1 MTTPLQ
7 DLQQALGERYVVVK
21 EIGRGGM
28 ATVYLAR
35 DPEDDTPVAVKVL
48 EPELAGS
55 VGAQR
60 FLREIRIT
68 AQLDHPGI
76 LTLYDSG
83 ESDGTLYYVM
93 PYVEGESLGGRM
105 KRDRQ
110 LSIDEAIKIVL
121 EVSDAL
127 EYAHDLGFVHRDI
140 KPENI
145 LLSGDRVMLSDFGIA
160 RAVDQAVAD
169 KLTETGLA
177 VGTPHYMSPEQWM
190 GDKVDGRSDI
200 YALGCVLYEMLV
212 GEPPFSGASAPVI
225 LARHAMEALPSM
237 RVARANISPGVEA
250 VVRKA
255 MAKVP
260 ADRYATAG
268 AFAAALRAAPRE
280 ATAAEQS
287 SGRATGTSAEPSPV
301 AARIS
306 LARWAILAALS
317 VLLGVGG
324 YFGWSAIA
332 GGASGD
338 GTRLVVLPF
347 RNVGAA
353 EDEYFTEGITEEIT
367 SRLSGVGSIG
377 VIARTSAAQYRNSS
391 KSVAEIGEELGVS
404 YLLEGSVRWNRAG
417 SSIPGVRITVG
428 LIKVSDLTQTKV
440 YEGEFELAQ
449 VFAVQAG
456 VAESVVRALNVALP
470 GPEKARLAAV
480 PTDNLTAYD
489 FYLRGN
495 SYYNR
500 SWERLDV
507 DSAALMY
514 QRATELDP
522 GYALAWAQLGKTHT
536 WIHRLGYDETPER
549 LALARSAINKA
560 KEFGPNLAETH
571 IAQGLYHY
579 WGEWDYEKAI
589 DALTAARQIQPSNA
603 WVYLQLGNIRRRK
616 GEWVQAAQDYERAGE
631 FDPRFH
637 IIWFN
642 LGHLH
647 QHIRQY
653 DLAETYLNRAITLQ
667 PTFVD
672 AYLLKAALQVSR
684 SGDTATARQLFDSVA
699 TIVPPDRWRPLYGHW
714 LMGAARLY
722 DSPAERLQMA
732 VPGRFGLDSSMYLLA
747 RAEALGD
754 LGQRAAARATLDSS
768 IVVLESVYTET
779 PGVAWI
785 SGALGVAYALRGEK
799 GKAIAAAKR
808 AQLLMSDA
816 LDGPSWIINEARVQT
831 LLGNR
836 KEALDALDL
845 ALRIPSGLTSHWLRL
860 DPAWDPLRGD
870 PRFEQL
876 IKRGSPAPPPA

>member
-1 MTTPLQ
+1 
-7 DLQQALGERYVVVK
+7 
-21 EIGRGGM
+21 M

-93 PYVEGESLGGRM
+93 PFVEGESLGGRM

-145 LLSGDRVMLSDFGIA
+145 LLSGNRVMLSDFGIA

-225 LARHAMEALPSM
+225 LARHAMEAVPSM
-237 RVARANISPGVEA
+237 RVARANISPGIEA

-268 AFAAALRAAPRE
+268 ELAAALRAAPRE
-280 ATAAEQS
+280 ATEAEQS
-287 SGRATGTSAEPSPV
+287 TGRATGTATGPSTRAQPL
-301 AARIS
+301 S
-306 LARWAILAALS
+306 PARWAVLAVLM
-317 VLLGVGG
+317 VLLGTGG
-324 YFGWSAIA
+324 YFGWQALDGGPA
-332 GGASGD
+332 GA

-391 KSVAEIGEELGVS
+391 KSVEEIGDELNVS

-417 SSIPGVRITVG
+417 SSVPGVRITVL
-428 LIKVSDLTQTKV
+428 LIRVSDLTQTEV
-440 YEGEFELAQ
+440 YKGDFDLSQ

-456 VAESVVRALNVALP
+456 VAEGVVRALNVALP
-470 GPEKARLAAV
+470 DPERERLAAV

-500 SWERLDV
+500 SWERQDV

-549 LALARSAINKA
+549 LALARAAINRA

-603 WVYLQLGNIRRRK
+603 WVYLQLGNIRRRQ
-616 GEWVQAAQDYERAGE
+616 GEWIQAARDYELAGQ

-642 LGHLH
+642 IGHLR

-672 AYLLKAALQVSR
+672 AYLLKAGLQVSR
-684 SGDTATARQLFDSVA
+684 NGDTAAARQLFDSVA
-699 TIVPPDRWRPLYGHW
+699 TIVPPDRWRPLFGHW

-722 DSPAERLQMA
+722 ETPAERLEMA

-768 IVVLESVYTET
+768 ILVLESEYAKT
-779 PGVAWI
+779 PDVAWI
-785 SGALGVAYALRGEK
+785 SGALGIAYALRGEEA
-799 GKAIAAAKR
+799 KAIGAAKR
-808 AQLLMSDA
+808 AQLLMPDA
-816 LDGPSWIINEARVQT
+816 LDGPSWIINEARVQ
-831 LLGNR
+831 LLVGNR

-845 ALRIPSGLTSHWLRL
+845 ALRIPSGITSHWLRL

-870 PRFEQL
+870 ARFEQL
-876 IKRGSPAPPPA
+876 IERGSPAPPDA

>member
-1 MTTPLQ
+1 
-7 DLQQALGERYVVVK
+7 
-21 EIGRGGM
+21 M

-35 DPEDDTPVAVKVL
+35 DPEDDTAVAVKVL

-121 EVSDAL
+121 QVSDAL

-225 LARHAMEALPSM
+225 LARHAMEAVPSM
-237 RVARANISPGVEA
+237 RVARANISPGIEA

-268 AFAAALRAAPRE
+268 EFGAALRAAPRE
-280 ATAAEQS
+280 ATEAEQS
-287 SGRATGTSAEPSPV
+287 SGRATGTATGPSIRTQPLSP
-301 AARIS
+301 AK
-306 LARWAILAALS
+306 WAIFAVLIL
-317 VLLGVGG
+317 LLGTGG
-324 YFGWSAIA
+324 YFGWRAL
-332 GGASGD
+332 GGGPPGGD
-338 GTRLVVLPF
+338 IRLVVLPF

-391 KSVAEIGEELGVS
+391 KSIEEIGEELGVS
-404 YLLEGSVRWNRAG
+404 YLIEGSVRWNRAG

-428 LIKVSDLTQTKV
+428 LIRVSDLTQESV
-440 YEGEFELAQ
+440 YEGDFDLSQ
-449 VFAVQAG
+449 VFAVQAA
-456 VAESVVRALNVALP
+456 VAESVVGALNIALP
-470 GPEKARLAAV
+470 DPEKARLAAV

-500 SWERLDV
+500 SWERQDV

-522 GYALAWAQLGKTHT
+522 GYALAWAQLGKTHA

-549 LALARSAINKA
+549 LALARSAINRA
-560 KEFGPNLAETH
+560 KEYGPNLAETH

-616 GEWVQAAQDYERAGE
+616 GEWIQAAQDYERAAE

-642 LGHLH
+642 IGHLR

-653 DLAETYLNRAITLQ
+653 DLAETYLDRSITLQ

-672 AYLLKAALQVSR
+672 AYLLKAGLQVGR
-684 SGDTATARQLFDSVA
+684 SGDTAAARQLFDSAA
-699 TIVPPDRWRPLYGHW
+699 TIVSPDRWRPLYGHW
-714 LMGAARLY
+714 LLGAARLY
-722 DSPAERLQMA
+722 ETPAERLQMS

-747 RAEALGD
+747 RAEALAD
-754 LGQRAAARATLDSS
+754 LGQRDAARATLDSS
-768 IVVLESVYTET
+768 ILVLESEYAET
-779 PGVAWI
+779 PDVAWI
-785 SGALGVAYALRGEK
+785 SGALGVAYALRGEEA
-799 GKAIAAAKR
+799 KAIAAAKR
-808 AQLLMSDA
+808 AQVLMPDA
-816 LDGPSWIINEARVQT
+816 LDGPSWIINEARVQ
-831 LLGNR
+831 LLVGNR

-876 IKRGSPAPPPA
+876 IKRGSPAPPDA

>member
-1 MTTPLQ
+1 
-7 DLQQALGERYVVVK
+7 
-21 EIGRGGM
+21 M

-35 DPEDDTPVAVKVL
+35 DPDDDTAVAVKVL

-121 EVSDAL
+121 QVSDAL

-200 YALGCVLYEMLV
+200 YALGCVLYQMLV

-225 LARHAMEALPSM
+225 LARHAMEAVPSM
-237 RVARANISPGVEA
+237 RVARANISPGIET

-255 MAKVP
+255 MSKVP

-268 AFAAALRAAPRE
+268 EFAAALRAAPRE
-280 ATAAEQS
+280 ATEAEQS
-287 SGRATGTSAEPSPV
+287 AGRATGTATGPSTRTQPLSPAKWAV
-301 AARIS
+301 
-306 LARWAILAALS
+306 LAVLI
-317 VLLGVGG
+317 VLLGTGG
-324 YFGWSAIA
+324 YFGWRALGGGPA
-332 GGASGD
+332 GGD
-338 GTRLVVLPF
+338 TRLVVLPF

-391 KSVAEIGEELGVS
+391 KSIEEIGKELGVS
-404 YLLEGSVRWNRAG
+404 YLIEGSVRWNRAG

-428 LIKVSDLTQTKV
+428 LIKVSDLTQERV
-440 YEGEFELAQ
+440 YEGDFDLSQ
-449 VFAVQAG
+449 VFAVQAA
-456 VAESVVRALNVALP
+456 VAESVVRALNIALP
-470 GPEKARLAAV
+470 DPERARLAAV

-500 SWERLDV
+500 SWERQDV

-522 GYALAWAQLGKTHT
+522 GYALAWAQLGKTHA

-549 LALARSAINKA
+549 LALARAAINRA
-560 KEFGPNLAETH
+560 KEYGPNLAETH

-616 GEWVQAAQDYERAGE
+616 GEWIQAAQDYERAGE

-642 LGHLH
+642 IGHLR

-672 AYLLKAALQVSR
+672 AYLLKAGLQVSR
-684 SGDTATARQLFDSVA
+684 GGDTAAARKLFDSVT
-699 TIVPPDRWRPLYGHW
+699 TIVPPDRWRPLFGHW

-722 DSPAERLQMA
+722 DTPAERLAMA

-768 IVVLESVYTET
+768 ILVLESEYAKT
-779 PGVAWI
+779 PDVAWI
-785 SGALGVAYALRGEK
+785 SGALGIAYALRGEK
-799 GKAIAAAKR
+799 AEAIAAAKR
-808 AQLLMSDA
+808 AQLLMPDA
-816 LDGPSWIINEARVQT
+816 LDGPNWIINEARVQ
-831 LLGNR
+831 LLVGNR

-860 DPAWDPLRGD
+860 DPAWEPLRGD
-870 PRFEQL
+870 ARFEQL
-876 IKRGSPAPPPA
+876 IARGSPPPPDA